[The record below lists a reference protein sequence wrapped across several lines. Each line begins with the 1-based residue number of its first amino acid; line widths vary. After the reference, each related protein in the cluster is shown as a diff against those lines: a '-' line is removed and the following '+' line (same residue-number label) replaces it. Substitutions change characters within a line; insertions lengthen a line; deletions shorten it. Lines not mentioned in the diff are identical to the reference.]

1 MLVDLRN
8 RGFHV
13 QAYADDV
20 AILLTGTNMLWIK
33 GRAQKA
39 LNIASNWAHNQEL
52 QFSSKKTE
60 IVLFTNKRKPDFGTL
75 RLNGRQLEISEEATL
90 LGVTLDSKL
99 TWKPHITRIAR
110 KATAALL
117 QCRQIVGRAWGLN
130 PTSMRWIYTA
140 MIRAVSTYACTS
152 WVGGVNNKYLEKK
165 LSGVQRLACL
175 MISSAFPSTPTGA
188 LEMLLNIMPINEFIL
203 SEAVK
208 GSYRLSRVSFWPAKT
223 IGSTRKTKSHV
234 DVCNEAKENLPLLS
248 MPADLITKT
257 KVFGKQYKCLV
268 MERKDAVQYENAL
281 EPSIIRCYTDGSKLN
296 GRAGASFY
304 IEYASGSQTNQNFF
318 HLGRYSTVFQAE
330 VFAIAEVA
338 KKLIMDR
345 IVNEKIIILV
355 DSQAAILAVQN
366 NIVKSNTVLT
376 CIKNLN
382 ILGKDNDVTIA
393 WTPGHT
399 GIQGNEKADILA
411 KSGSAL
417 NCSGPEPFIFIPY
430 ASCRAAIKDWSVK
443 RWKTSWIER
452 KDCLR
457 TKENVGWA
465 SPQLTQRLL
474 RLKRPRIN
482 EVLQVLTGHCNLQ
495 KHRCTMGHHVS
506 STCPK
511 CNLEEETPNHHVGEC
526 AYYHALRKKVFG
538 KEKTTIKS
546 VVEKLNIN
554 LLAKYLQQAGR
565 LAEYGQ

>member
-1 MLVDLRN
+1 
-8 RGFHV
+8 
-13 QAYADDV
+13 
-20 AILLTGTNMLWIK
+20 
-33 GRAQKA
+33 
-39 LNIASNWAHNQEL
+39 
-52 QFSSKKTE
+52 
-60 IVLFTNKRKPDFGTL
+60 
-75 RLNGRQLEISEEATL
+75 
-90 LGVTLDSKL
+90 
-99 TWKPHITRIAR
+99 
-110 KATAALL
+110 
-117 QCRQIVGRAWGLN
+117 
-130 PTSMRWIYTA
+130 MRWIYTA
-140 MIRAVSTYACTS
+140 MIRPVITCACTS
-152 WVGGVNNKYLEKK
+152 WVGGVNKKHLEKK
-165 LSGVQRLACL
+165 LSRVQRLACL
-175 MISSAFPSTPTGA
+175 MISSAFPSTLTGA
-188 LEMLLNIMPINEFIL
+188 LEIRLNIMPINECIW

-223 IGSTRKTKSHV
+223 ICLTRKTKSHV

-268 MERKDAVQYENAL
+268 MKRKDAVQYENAL

-296 GRAGASFY
+296 GKVGASFY
-304 IEYASGSQTNQNFF
+304 TEYASGSQTDQNFF
-318 HLGRYSTVFQAE
+318 HLGKSSTVFQAE

-355 DSQAAILAVQN
+355 DSQAAILAIQN
-366 NIVKSNTVLT
+366 NIVKSDTVLT

-393 WTPGHT
+393 WTAGHT

-417 NCSGPEPFIFIPY
+417 NCSGPEPFISIPN
-430 ASCRAAIKDWSVK
+430 ASCRAAIKDWSV
-443 RWKTSWIER
+443 WKTSWIER
-452 KDCLR
+452 KDCLK

-474 RLKRPRIN
+474 RLKRSRIN
-482 EVLQVLTGHCNLQ
+482 EVLQVLTGQCNLRR
-495 KHRCTMGHHVS
+495 HRCTMGHDIS

-511 CNLEEETPNHHVGEC
+511 CNVEEETPNHHVREC
-526 AYYHALRKKVFG
+526 TNYQALRKKVLG

-546 VVEKLNIN
+546 VVKKLNVN

-565 LAEYGQ
+565 FAEYGQ